1 MNQNKQPGKYFLV
14 NLALTD
20 ILKMLINIP
29 MTLTSAF
36 HQSWMFGYIGLY
48 KQFIIYLKENKQR
61 TKLVFSLSTEY

>member
-1 MNQNKQPGKYFLV
+1 MNENKQPGKYFLV

-36 HQSWMFGYIGLY
+36 HQSWMFGYLGSP
-48 KQFIIYLKENKQR
+48 QFIIIYIH
-61 TKLVFSLSTEY
+61 